1 MLWQVDIV
9 YDDGNKTSE
18 LVHSTEPITLF
29 PKRDKIRSS
38 MVSRFSYEVE
48 YHIAPTLFN
57 ANDGKRYIIPMW
69 QEVHPDTG
77 FEDLIWIRPVIKEK
91 KIIEKIQGRMGEYKT
106 TYDPNKK
113 EYKCTCMGFWRSKGN
128 CKHVKALK
136 EKNLATKVK

>member
-9 YDDGNKTSE
+9 YDDGRSTSE

-29 PKRDKIRSS
+29 PKRDGIKSS

-57 ANDGKRYIIPMW
+57 ANDKRYIIPMW

-77 FEDLIWIRPVIKEK
+77 FEDLKWIRPVIKEK
-91 KIIEKIQGRMGEYKT
+91 KITEKIQGSMGEYKT
-106 TYDPNKK
+106 TYDPSKK
-113 EYKCTCMGFWRSKGN
+113 TYKCTCMGYYRAKDRR
-128 CKHVKALK
+128 CKHIKILEEKVLK
-136 EKNLATKVK
+136 N

>member
-38 MVSRFSYEVE
+38 MVSRFSYEV
-48 YHIAPTLFN
+48 
-57 ANDGKRYIIPMW
+57 D
-69 QEVHPDTG
+69 PDTG

-91 KIIEKIQGRMGEYKT
+91 KIIEKIQGSMGEYKT